1 MALLTTGNKPT
12 LELATKTMRALARAG
27 VDDISQRSS
36 SPQSGSILEA
46 LVNST
51 GGKTREGTFSYAF
64 AEDHMRKGRTGF
76 WPLPNISG
84 KDDLFAFFKPRID
97 GAGEESTLVVHLVLL
112 DACGGEKIA
121 FRFEKEP
128 QLKDDDRHHYL
139 HAQLLPEI
147 STVDIGSFCISSSFF
162 ESCPGIPIPAIGPF
176 GSWFAAVTS
185 VGGHQVD
192 KGNGVIRAFNDAR
205 EKYIGDDFEDAERAL
220 REVIK
225 RMLCDH

>member
-1 MALLTTGNKPT
+1 MALLTPEGKPN
-12 LELATKTMRALARAG
+12 LEFATKTMRALARAG
-27 VDDISQRSS
+27 VDDISQRGS
-36 SPQSGSILEA
+36 SPKSGSLLEA

-51 GGKTREGTFSYAF
+51 GGKTKEGAFTYAF
-64 AEDHMRKGRTGF
+64 AEDNMRKGKTSF

-84 KDDLFAFFKPRID
+84 KDNLFAFFKPRIE
-97 GAGEESTLVVHLVLL
+97 GADEESVLVVHLVLL
-112 DACGGEKIA
+112 DASGSEKIA

-139 HAQLLPEI
+139 HAQLLPQI
-147 STVDIGSFCISSSFF
+147 STAEIGSVCISSPFF

-185 VGGHQVD
+185 VAGHQVD
-192 KGNGVIRAFNDAR
+192 ERNGVIRAFNDAR

-220 REVIK
+220 REVIN